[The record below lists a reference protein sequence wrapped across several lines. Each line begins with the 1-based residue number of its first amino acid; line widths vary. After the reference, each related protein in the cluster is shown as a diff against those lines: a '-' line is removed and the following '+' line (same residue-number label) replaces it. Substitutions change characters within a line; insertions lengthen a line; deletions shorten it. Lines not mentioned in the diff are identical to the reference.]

1 MNNNSCLINIKSKLK
16 ILTGSEKS
24 RQLCAGAGDLKGE
37 RSRLF
42 CVFDDLKKIFQYIF
56 VIIYFR
62 KYLKKYKRIARK
74 IMENKGKYDIL

>member
-1 MNNNSCLINIKSKLK
+1 M
-16 ILTGSEKS
+16 
-24 RQLCAGAGDLKGE
+24 KGE
-37 RSRLF
+37 GSRLF

-74 IMENKGKYDIL
+74 IMENKGKYDILLNYIKIIFRKEYNT

>member
-1 MNNNSCLINIKSKLK
+1 M
-16 ILTGSEKS
+16 
-24 RQLCAGAGDLKGE
+24 KGE

>member
-1 MNNNSCLINIKSKLK
+1 M
-16 ILTGSEKS
+16 
-24 RQLCAGAGDLKGE
+24 KGE

-74 IMENKGKYDIL
+74 IMENKGKYDILLNYIKIIFRKEYNT